1 MVTVTSLCS
10 FTTSLTYR
18 LSRLLVALAAEFKE
32 IEIKVSEAQGAA
44 VIGALSAVFLS
55 IFTAAFL
62 AADAQALKLAALLFY
77 GNVTAIGLAARLAAV
92 ASTTAV

>member
-1 MVTVTSLCS
+1 M
-10 FTTSLTYR
+10 
-18 LSRLLVALAAEFKE
+18 SRLLVALAAEFKE

-77 GNVTAIGLAARLAAV
+77 GNVTAIVEQIKLLV
-92 ASTTAV
+92 ASRTAS